1 MSEPDPRATEEEV
14 APVEDAE
21 VDTARRPRTALVS
34 VLVVAVVMALLLAVL
49 ATRRSAL
56 DRQVTSPLVGSTAPA
71 ISGTSVLDGKAASLD
86 AARDGRRW
94 VLVNFFASWCV
105 PCAKEHPQLVDFVE
119 AHRKADDVALIA
131 VVFQDQ
137 ADDVRDFFRARGG
150 DWPVIDS
157 DRAAVDYGVTG
168 VPESFL
174 IDPDGVVVAKL
185 TGGVQRA
192 SLDRLL
198 ADAKK
203 ARSGA

>member
-1 MSEPDPRATEEEV
+1 MAEHRADDLEPVGGEDV
-14 APVEDAE
+14 LDAPF
-21 VDTARRPRTALVS
+21 ARRPRTALLSVS
-34 VLVVAVVMALLLAVL
+34 IVGVVVALLLVVL

-56 DRQVTSPLVGSTAPA
+56 DRQVTSPLVGSAAPA
-71 ISGTSVLDGKAASLD
+71 ITGSSVLDGEVASLD

-94 VLVNFFASWCV
+94 VLLNFFASWCV
-105 PCAKEHPQLVDFVE
+105 PCAKEHPQLVDFAE
-119 AHRKADDVALIA
+119 AHRADDDVALLA

-192 SLDRLL
+192 SLERLL
-198 ADAKK
+198 TDAKA
-203 ARSGA
+203 ARGRP